1 MKKSVFEVNDLHQ
14 IVPAVVIQ
22 DVELPAVSY
31 KITTKEWSFKGSGG
45 TGRTPFKD
53 VIITN
58 HAFTR
63 WNERV
68 GPIVSHLELNNL
80 LKYICLFEPE
90 RVERVR
96 AKQLNGTE
104 FDYFILDK
112 EVIAIFTI
120 ENGVLIVHTFLG
132 RLSLKPQLQNIKA
145 LYTFNVIGRD
155 NTDLQVDA
163 DILHNQQSPFGPTK
177 ALIINKTSTFY
188 QFELENERAI
198 LKIER
203 EADSNSYVFKVVMLK
218 HRNNLELTI
227 FDLMII
233 LKMDN
238 KKFVA
243 NYISTNYKEM
253 PDLCEHYSNKALFH
267 FKQKVLYKRG
277 TY

>member
-14 IVPAVVIQ
+14 IGPAVVIQ
-22 DVELPAVSY
+22 DVVLPMVTY
-31 KITTKEWSFKGSGG
+31 KKSTKEWTFKGSNG
-45 TGRTPFKD
+45 TRRTPFRD
-53 VIITN
+53 VIIKS
-58 HAFTR
+58 HAYER

-68 GPIVSHLELNNL
+68 GPIVSHQELNNL
-80 LKYICLFEPE
+80 LKYICLFEPD
-90 RVERVR
+90 RVERIH

-112 EVIAIFTI
+112 EIVAIYTI
-120 ENGVLIVHTFLG
+120 ENGVLIVSTFLG
-132 RLSLKPQLQNIKA
+132 RLSLKPQLQNIEA

-155 NTDLQVDA
+155 NTDLQVEA
-163 DILHNQQSPFGPTK
+163 DVLQNQESPFGPTK
-177 ALIINKTSTFY
+177 ALNINEKSTFY

-203 EADSNSYVFKVVMLK
+203 EVDSNAYIYKVVMLK
-218 HRNNLELTI
+218 HRNNLQLSV

-253 PDLCEHYSNKALFH
+253 PDLGEHYSNKALFN